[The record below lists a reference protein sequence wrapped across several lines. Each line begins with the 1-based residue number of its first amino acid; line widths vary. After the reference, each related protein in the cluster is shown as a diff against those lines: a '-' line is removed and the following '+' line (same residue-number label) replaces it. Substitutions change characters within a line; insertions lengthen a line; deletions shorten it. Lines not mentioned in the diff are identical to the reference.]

1 MLNLKHILCRLAGF
15 EPFDVQKHGR
25 IAPASWHG
33 FPAPAKV
40 KPRKIDE
47 YKLVAVNESGDT
59 AYTTS
64 LKLAG
69 ERTFEAPVRSG
80 TAADTAGKTPNLTH
94 ADLNELAKRNIS
106 QAAGEKIKVLWAQ
119 GLTAGVIASKLRVS
133 QSLAEKAIG
142 AFNSALKQT
151 LANASRTN

>member
-1 MLNLKHILCRLAGF
+1 MENILNILYRLAGF

-25 IAPASWHG
+25 IAPAAWHG
-33 FPAPAKV
+33 SPTPAKV
-40 KPRKIDE
+40 KERRTDD
-47 YKLVAVNESGDT
+47 YKLVAVNESGHT
-59 AYTTS
+59 AYSTS

-80 TAADTAGKTPNLTH
+80 TAVDTAGKTPNLTH
-94 ADLNELAKRNIS
+94 DDLNELAKRNIS

-151 LANASRTN
+151 LANASAKH